1 MKNIVG
7 NPARGENF
15 FKRDHEVT
23 KILISL
29 HNDNNIQIAAPR
41 RVGKTS
47 ILFYMLDNLI
57 EGYRYVYI
65 DTESV
70 HSEEDFYKKLLKEIL
85 RLDGMEPI
93 ANRFMKAAGTLARKI
108 KSIKVLEVG
117 IELQDTEKG
126 LTYYEDLVHFL
137 SGIQLDEN
145 RKLILLIDEFPQTIL
160 NIVKAHGAESAIRF
174 LQSNR
179 TLRLNP
185 DIINNVRFI
194 YTGSIGLNHT
204 VAAIDSTAFINDLN
218 TLEIGPLDKAGAALF
233 LDQLLAA
240 RNVTII
246 PAASN
251 YLLKKLEWLIPF
263 HIQLLVQEML
273 RKDHP
278 DNCIDV
284 AHVDQAF
291 DEIIA
296 TRNDNHFAHYF
307 SRLKVQFKGDELD
320 YALEILKM
328 IAESGT
334 ITHAQ
339 LLDQSALYN
348 TEEHYKKI
356 VEILVYDGYINNVGD
371 GGTYRFNSPVVRMWW
386 LKYICK

>member
-15 FKRDHEVT
+15 FKRDHEVK
-23 KILISL
+23 KILNSL

-47 ILFYMLDNLI
+47 ILFYMLDNLV
-57 EGYRYVYI
+57 EGYRYVYV

-70 HSEEDFYKKLLKEIL
+70 NSEEDFYKKLLKEIL
-85 RLDGMEPI
+85 KLDGMESI
-93 ANRFMKAAGTLARKI
+93 ATRFMKAAGAAARKI
-108 KSIKVLEVG
+108 KSIKVAEVG
-117 IELQDTEKG
+117 IELKDAEQG
-126 LTYYEDLVHFL
+126 LSYYEDLVHFL
-137 SGIQLDEN
+137 SGIQLEEN

-160 NIVKAHGAESAIRF
+160 NIVNADGTESAIRF

-179 TLRLNP
+179 TLRLDP

-218 TLEIGPLDKAGAALF
+218 TLEIGPLNEAEARLL

-240 RNVTII
+240 RNVTIT
-246 PAASN
+246 PAASDH
-251 YLLKKLEWLIPF
+251 LLKKLEWLIPF
-263 HIQLLVQEML
+263 HIQLLVQELL
-273 RKDHP
+273 RKEDP
-278 DNCIDV
+278 GNCIDV
-284 AHVDQAF
+284 APIDQAF
-291 DEIIA
+291 EEIIA
-296 TRNDNHFAHYF
+296 ARNDNHFAHYF
-307 SRLKVQFKGDELD
+307 SRLKVQFKGDELN
-320 YALEILKM
+320 YVLEILKM

-334 ITHAQ
+334 ITRVQ
-339 LLDQSALYN
+339 LLDQSARFN
-348 TEEHYKKI
+348 TEDHYRKI
-356 VEILVYDGYINNVGD
+356 VEILVYDGYINNIGD

>member
-15 FKRDHEVT
+15 FNRDHEVT
-23 KILISL
+23 KILTSL
-29 HNDNNIQIAAPR
+29 QNDNNIQIAAPR

-47 ILFYMLDNLI
+47 ILFYMLDNLV
-57 EGYRYVYI
+57 EGYQYVYI
-65 DTESV
+65 DTESID
-70 HSEEDFYKKLLKEIL
+70 SEDDFYKKLLKEIL
-85 RLDGMEPI
+85 KLDGMESI
-93 ANRFMKAAGTLARKI
+93 AARFMKSAGAIARKI
-108 KSIKVLEVG
+108 KSIKVMEVG
-117 IELQDTEKG
+117 IELQDAEKG
-126 LTYYEDLVHFL
+126 LSYFEDLVHFL
-137 SGIQLDEN
+137 SGIQLEEN

-160 NIVKAHGAESAIRF
+160 NIVKANGPESAIRF

-218 TLEIGPLDKAGAALF
+218 TLEIGPLDKAGAGLF
-233 LDQLLAA
+233 LDQLLAT
-240 RNVTII
+240 RNVTIT
-246 PAASN
+246 PAASD

-273 RKDHP
+273 RKDHA
-278 DNCIDV
+278 DNCLDV

-291 DEIIA
+291 DEIIV

-307 SRLKVQFKGDELD
+307 SRLKVQFKGDELN

-334 ITHAQ
+334 ITRVQ
-339 LLDQSALYN
+339 LLDQSALFN
-348 TEEHYKKI
+348 MEEHYKKI
-356 VEILVYDGYINNVGD
+356 IEILVYDGYINNVGD
-371 GGTYRFNSPVVRMWW
+371 GRTYRFNSPVVRMWW